1 MNIIAEAKEAPTRIK
16 NVEDLLETQLQTLKT
31 LFEHKAICENEFRK
45 STVTIVSRMR
55 KEARV

>member
-1 MNIIAEAKEAPTRIK
+1 MNIIAEAKDAPTRIK
-16 NVEDLLETQLQTLKT
+16 SVEDLLETQLQTLKT
-31 LFEHKAICENEFRK
+31 IFEHKAISENEFRK

>member
-31 LFEHKAICENEFRK
+31 LFEHKAISENEFRK
-45 STVTIVSRMR
+45 STGIRG
-55 KEARV
+55 

>member
-16 NVEDLLETQLQTLKT
+16 SVEDLLETQLQTLKT
-31 LFEHKAICENEFRK
+31 LFEHKAISENELRK